1 MVTVANQ
8 MFSTTMAD
16 DDQEADGGD
25 DGDEGD
31 EDNFIDVG
39 SDIDNANLAR
49 LSDYISL
56 NYTSTLYK
64 YTIQVH

>member
-49 LSDYISL
+49 LSDYIFL
-56 NYTSTLYK
+56 NYTSTLRSFRYR
-64 YTIQVH
+64 I